1 MLTDVLI
8 PIVSSLSFVF
18 PPFRSKI
25 KNVQDFMVDLVTCK
39 NEKDTMKN
47 EDTIVVTTFSI
58 YGVGNFFAQDK

>member
-1 MLTDVLI
+1 MHTDVLI
-8 PIVSSLSFVF
+8 AIVSSLSFVF
-18 PPFRSKI
+18 PPFRSKN

-58 YGVGNFFAQDK
+58 YGVGNFFAQGK